1 MSLETQVLVK
11 NLSKGIVY
19 KVRYR
24 AINSIGTGA
33 WSELAFMRAAQ
44 VPIPPPSPII
54 AFVDNTKINL
64 QLKISSDDG
73 GSGILSYHLYV
84 DEGLI
89 GSDF

>member
-1 MSLETQVLVK
+1 MSLETQVFVK